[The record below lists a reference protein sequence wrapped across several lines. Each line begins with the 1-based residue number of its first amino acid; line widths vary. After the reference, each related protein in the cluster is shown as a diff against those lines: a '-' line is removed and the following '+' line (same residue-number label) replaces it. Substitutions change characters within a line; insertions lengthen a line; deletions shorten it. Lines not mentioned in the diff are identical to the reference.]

1 MPVCS
6 GKLDRLPQVKHRTLF
21 QITGT
26 KLKKQF
32 QGGDKLHPQASCVT
46 VRAVLIRPAFLTV
59 LLSMMAACA
68 RKGV

>member
-1 MPVCS
+1 M
-6 GKLDRLPQVKHRTLF
+6 KHITLF

-26 KLKKQF
+26 QLKKMF
-32 QGGDKLHPQASCVT
+32 QGGDKLHPQASSVT
-46 VRAVLIRPAFLTV
+46 VKAVLIRPTFLTV